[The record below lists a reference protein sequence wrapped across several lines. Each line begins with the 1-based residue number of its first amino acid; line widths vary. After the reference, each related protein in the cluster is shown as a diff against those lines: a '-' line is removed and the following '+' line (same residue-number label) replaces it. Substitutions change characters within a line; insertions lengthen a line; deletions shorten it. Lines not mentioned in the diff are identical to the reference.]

1 MLPRRFSFS
10 TLLIVAVLT
19 LLLGVFSGC
28 MGGDDDND
36 DASDS
41 GNAGSAAVTATANVQ
56 ETSFQSTPEEDEA
69 TATSDQAQSS
79 DDDDQDTPSQAE
91 VLSVAD
97 LVEDVSPAVVTV
109 INLQRFSGPFG
120 NFGNQTDPQTAGTG
134 TGFII
139 SEDGYIVTNEHVVSG
154 SDDVSVI
161 FSDGTEVEAELI
173 GTDPLTDLAVIKI
186 DADVPGVVEMGDSTK
201 MRPGDPVVAIGS
213 ALGEYTNTVTQ
224 GIVSGLGRQ
233 LPGDD
238 STLDNMIQ
246 HDAPINP
253 GNSGGPLFNLDG
265 EVIGVNRAVV
275 RQGGIGVTAEGLGFA
290 IPSETVKDIVATLI
304 QDGTVERPFLGIT
317 YQQLT
322 PRAAESLDLPVENG
336 VVVVELS
343 RGPAADA
350 GVEVDDVI
358 THINGEEINQD
369 NSLVDLLFA
378 FEPGDSVELTI
389 YRPSTD
395 ETFTVDVTLGTRPA
409 NT

>member
-1 MLPRRFSFS
+1 
-10 TLLIVAVLT
+10 
-19 LLLGVFSGC
+19 
-28 MGGDDDND
+28 
-36 DASDS
+36 
-41 GNAGSAAVTATANVQ
+41 
-56 ETSFQSTPEEDEA
+56 
-69 TATSDQAQSS
+69 
-79 DDDDQDTPSQAE
+79 
-91 VLSVAD
+91 
-97 LVEDVSPAVVTV
+97 
-109 INLQRFSGPFG
+109 
-120 NFGNQTDPQTAGTG
+120 
-134 TGFII
+134 
-139 SEDGYIVTNEHVVSG
+139 
-154 SDDVSVI
+154 
-161 FSDGTEVEAELI
+161 
-173 GTDPLTDLAVIKI
+173 
-186 DADVPGVVEMGDSTK
+186 
-201 MRPGDPVVAIGS
+201 
-213 ALGEYTNTVTQ
+213 
-224 GIVSGLGRQ
+224 
-233 LPGDD
+233 
-238 STLDNMIQ
+238 MIQ

-275 RQGGIGVTAEGLGFA
+275 RQGGIGVSAEGLGFA